1 MRKKSNPLVVMGI
14 VISVIFGFIIA
25 TAVKGHMPADVQ
37 RCSNVV
43 FWLVFTAVTGLGT
56 FMSGWFLN
64 KRK

>member
-1 MRKKSNPLVVMGI
+1 MRKKSNPLVVVGI
-14 VISVIFGFIIA
+14 VISVILGFVIA

-37 RCSNVV
+37 RWSNVV

>member
-1 MRKKSNPLVVMGI
+1 MRKKSNPFVVVGI
-14 VISVIFGFIIA
+14 VISVILGFVIGM
-25 TAVKGHMPADVQ
+25 TVKGHMPADVQ
-37 RCSNVV
+37 RLSDVV